1 MGNTLVSYPRVSFD
15 FYSFRNSILTVLMM
29 TFDVNT
35 NLNLNAKK
43 KLPFESVGLDYIEK
57 RPSFLMF
64 SFFSH
69 FNLIIY

>member
-1 MGNTLVSYPRVSFD
+1 
-15 FYSFRNSILTVLMM
+15 MM

-69 FNLIIY
+69 FNLIIH